1 MEPVTT
7 KRSTWQFTI
16 DAMLA
21 ALCVVLG
28 FASIRIGNV
37 IKISFEDLP
46 VMFAALMFGPVDGA
60 LVAFTGIFL
69 YQLLSFGITLT
80 TPLWVLPFVVCGV
93 VIGLIAKRSNYNNT
107 PKQIL
112 LLFVIATILV
122 LALNTI
128 AIYADSKLYGYYY
141 PTIITGVIG
150 VRIVIALVKGVALG
164 IVVPPVLKALSKVTG
179 NGRMT

>member
-1 MEPVTT
+1 MK
-7 KRSTWQFTI
+7 KRSTKQFTI

-28 FASIRIGNV
+28 FASLRIGNV
-37 IKISFEDLP
+37 IKVSFEDLP
-46 VMFAALMFGPVDGA
+46 VLFAALMFGPVDGA
-60 LVAFTGIFL
+60 LVGFVGIFL

-80 TPLWVLPFVVCGV
+80 TPLWVLPFVVCGF
-93 VIGLIAKRSNYNNT
+93 VIGFIARRSNFNNT

-112 LLFVIATILV
+112 MLFVLSTLLV

-150 VRIVIALVKGVALG
+150 VRVVIALVKGVVLG
-164 IVVPPVLKALSKVTG
+164 FIVPPVLKALSKITG
-179 NGRMT
+179 NGRVS

>member
-1 MEPVTT
+1 
-7 KRSTWQFTI
+7 
-16 DAMLA
+16 MLA

-28 FASIRIGNV
+28 FASLRIGNV
-37 IKISFEDLP
+37 IKVSFEDLP

-60 LVAFTGIFL
+60 LVGFVGILL

-80 TPLWVLPFVVCGV
+80 TPLWVLPFVVCGF
-93 VIGLIAKRSNYNNT
+93 VIGFIAKKSNFNNT

-112 LLFVIATILV
+112 MLFVLSTLLV

-150 VRIVIALVKGVALG
+150 VRVVIALVKGVVLG
-164 IVVPPVLKALSKVTG
+164 FIVPPVLKALSKITG
-179 NGRMT
+179 NGRVS